1 MRISP
6 VHHRLRADNGN
17 IEAGDLL
24 MSNATGNCWR
34 IEHVREITR
43 RTPDPVY
50 RHTWDLTVTR
60 IPPAEVRA
68 LQLHLEH
75 PQWRRWYA
83 EPPWADGPVP
93 VHPFERGR

>member
-1 MRISP
+1 MMVRP
-6 VHHRLRADNGN
+6 VHHRLRSDNAV
-17 IEAGDLL
+17 IEPGDVL

-34 IEHVREITR
+34 IEDAREVAR

-60 IPPAEVRA
+60 IPPAEVPA
-68 LQLHLEH
+68 LHLDLTSRD
-75 PQWRRWYA
+75 WRRWHA
-83 EPPWADGPVP
+83 EPPWADEPVP